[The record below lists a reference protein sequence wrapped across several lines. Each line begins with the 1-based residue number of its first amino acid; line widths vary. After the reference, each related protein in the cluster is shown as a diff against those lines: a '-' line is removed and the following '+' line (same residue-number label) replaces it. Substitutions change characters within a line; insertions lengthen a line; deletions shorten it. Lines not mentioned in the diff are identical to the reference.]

1 MRCTVLL
8 LALALVVSACGGD
21 TTPTAPS
28 RPVPQIP
35 QVAGTY
41 TGSLQFSVPL
51 LDITETIRAR
61 VNVVQAGSQITITG
75 STTTSSGTT
84 SGFAAITGTVD
95 ATGFFTLT
103 GGGDDGSGE
112 DSNCGTSSPTAYTIT
127 FSGNTLRYLE
137 EVGTTLCGVV
147 EISGTLTR

>member
-21 TTPTAPS
+21 TPTAPS

-41 TGSLQFSVPL
+41 TGSLQLSVPL
-51 LDITETIRAR
+51 LDFTETITAR

-75 STTTSSGTT
+75 STTISSGTT

-103 GGGDDGSGE
+103 GGGDDGGGE
-112 DSNCGTSSPTAYTIT
+112 DSNCGTSSPSAYTIT

-137 EVGTTLCGVV
+137 EVGTTLCGAV